1 MGAEVYLDP
10 VELIDLGDR
19 LVVLADAPMRAQGS
33 GIALTEAFAVV
44 STLKDGRVIRY
55 QEYFDHAE
63 ALSAVGLSE

>member
-1 MGAEVYLDP
+1 MEP

-33 GIALTEAFAVV
+33 GVSLTEAFAVV
-44 STLKDGRVIRY
+44 STIKDGKVIRY

-63 ALSAVGLSE
+63 ALAAVGLAE